1 MHIKKQNC
9 LDLRVNMSIEG
20 ALLSDSSSHGDDG
33 VTVGV
38 WDYLVDTICAL
49 THTTLSFTPSYMM
62 TLDMLH
68 NLLFIRTFPS
78 KSGKSR

>member
-9 LDLRVNMSIEG
+9 LDLRANMSIEG

-38 WDYLVDTICAL
+38 WDYLVDIICAL
-49 THTTLSFTPSYMM
+49 THTTLSCTFMM
-62 TLDMLH
+62 TFDMLY

-78 KSGKSR
+78 KSGKK